1 MELTIT
7 RHDLGLSWTVRER
20 LERSSHALA
29 SERQVWLIDPVDD
42 AAVRE
47 PIRELGS
54 PAAVLQLLD
63 RHNRDCELLARE
75 LGVPHVRVPDALPDS
90 PFQFVPVM
98 RRARWRE
105 VALWWPEQRALAV
118 AEALGTAPLFALG
131 GAPVGVHPLLRLA
144 PPRGLAAFEPAYLFV
159 GHGPPLEGPD
169 LGANIH
175 EALERSRRYLP
186 RVLTAAGDPALAS
199 SAAGLAWAT
208 GRTTGSGDGLLRE
221 RSELSKAASTPSTEK
236 PTPTQSA
243 GLKPPRKRRRAVDT
257 GARKDTCQDGDAEH
271 APELADRAVRARGDS
286 GLGEGTEPSIG
297 VRDRREHHADADPGD
312 QRRPARAARIRMRAV
327 TARRSMPVQSPA
339 VSETRDHERAV
350 AEAVCQ
356 CAGDRGET
364 HRPPPSRGACRMP
377 ALSGECPRQIWSSCA
392 IRNSEPN
399 VPRT

>member
-1 MELTIT
+1 VELTIT

-29 SERQVWLIDPVDD
+29 SEGQVWLIDPVDD

-105 VALWWPEQRALAV
+105 VALWWPEQRALAI

-144 PPRGLAAFEPAYLFV
+144 PPRGLAAFDPAYLLV

-169 LGANIH
+169 LGANIQ
-175 EALERSRRYLP
+175 EALERSRRELP
-186 RVLTAAGDPALAS
+186 RVLTQLA
-199 SAAGLAWAT
+199 T
-208 GRTTGSGDGLLRE
+208 LR
-221 RSELSKAASTPSTEK
+221 
-236 PTPTQSA
+236 
-243 GLKPPRKRRRAVDT
+243 
-257 GARKDTCQDGDAEH
+257 
-271 APELADRAVRARGDS
+271 
-286 GLGEGTEPSIG
+286 
-297 VRDRREHHADADPGD
+297 
-312 QRRPARAARIRMRAV
+312 
-327 TARRSMPVQSPA
+327 
-339 VSETRDHERAV
+339 
-350 AEAVCQ
+350 
-356 CAGDRGET
+356 
-364 HRPPPSRGACRMP
+364 
-377 ALSGECPRQIWSSCA
+377 
-392 IRNSEPN
+392 
-399 VPRT
+399 